1 MENSYRQILK
11 EKLNLELD
19 DCTLEEFK
27 KYTELFCEYNEH
39 TNLMSKNDV
48 KVLFEKH
55 IFDSLALWLFL
66 KENKI
71 QNMLDIGTGGGFPS
85 LPIAIAFKNISVVA
99 MDSIQKKLKC
109 IDNVKEKLDLKNIKT
124 LCKRA
129 ENVENEEKNSF
140 DIVTTRAVSALKNL
154 FAYSVP
160 YIKKNGFFVAF
171 KSKSYQEELNDA
183 KNIINKSN
191 MKLVKIIDYNLPLDE
206 NFERKLLVIQ
216 KL

>member
-19 DCTLEEFK
+19 DCTLEEFQ

-71 QNMLDIGTGGGFPS
+71 QNMLDLGTGGGFPS

-99 MDSIQKKLKC
+99 MDSIQKKLKF
-109 IDNVKEKLDLKNIKT
+109 IDNVKEKLNLKNIKT

-171 KSKSYQEELNDA
+171 KSKNYQEELNDA

-206 NFERKLLVIQ
+206 NFERKLLVFQ

>member
-11 EKLNLELD
+11 EKLGLELD

-39 TNLMSKNDV
+39 INLMSKNDV

-85 LPIAIAFKNISVVA
+85 LPIAIAFKNVSVVA
-99 MDSIQKKLKC
+99 LDSIQKKLKF
-109 IDNVKEKLDLKNIKT
+109 IDNVKEKLNLKNIKT

-129 ENVENEEKNSF
+129 ENLENEEKNSF

-171 KSKSYQEELNDA
+171 KSKNYQEELNDA

-191 MKLVKIIDYNLPLDE
+191 MKLVEIIDYNLPLDE
-206 NFERKLLVIQ
+206 NFERKLLVFQ